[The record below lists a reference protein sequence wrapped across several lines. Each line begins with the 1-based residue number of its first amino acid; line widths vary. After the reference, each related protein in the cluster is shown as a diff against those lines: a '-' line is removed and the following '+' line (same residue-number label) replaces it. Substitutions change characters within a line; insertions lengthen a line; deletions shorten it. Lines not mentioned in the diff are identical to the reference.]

1 MNHWRIINSL
11 EKEGRKNS
19 TIINPSLISIGVTWR
34 RKKTVDYGHPKHGNR
49 SQLIH
54 PITVNNTR
62 NTRPRRYR
70 AYKKGA
76 RIDCSAR
83 GREEHEVF
91 IRASQVNYYHLP
103 LPPFLP
109 FHNPFFPHGYR
120 LISLNDHPCNYCYY
134 YLSSP
139 GYNILDGDRSLQ
151 CCNVT
156 Y

>member
-34 RKKTVDYGHPKHGNR
+34 RKKTVNYGHPKHGNR

-83 GREEHEVF
+83 GREEHELF

-103 LPPFLP
+103 LPSFLP
-109 FHNPFFPHGYR
+109 FHNPFFSTR
-120 LISLNDHPCNYCYY
+120 LSANQSERSSVQLLLLLLVIAWIQYPGWGQISTVL
-134 YLSSP
+134 
-139 GYNILDGDRSLQ
+139 
-151 CCNVT
+151 
-156 Y
+156 

>member
-34 RKKTVDYGHPKHGNR
+34 RKKTVDYGNPKHGNR

-103 LPPFLP
+103 LPPFLLP
-109 FHNPFFPHGYR
+109 PQSFFSTR
-120 LISLNDHPCNYCYY
+120 LSANQSERSSVQLLLLLLVIAWIQYPGWGQISV
-134 YLSSP
+134 
-139 GYNILDGDRSLQ
+139 
-151 CCNVT
+151 VT
-156 Y
+156 